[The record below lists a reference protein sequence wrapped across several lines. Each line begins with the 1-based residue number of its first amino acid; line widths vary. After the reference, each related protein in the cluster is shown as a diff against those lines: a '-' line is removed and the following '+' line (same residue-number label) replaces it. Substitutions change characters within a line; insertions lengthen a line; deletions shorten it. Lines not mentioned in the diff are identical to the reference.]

1 MTFSTRSFTC
11 LAAGFA
17 VASMLAGCAQPNPQ
31 TGQVAAAPKTPAQ
44 KVLTSF
50 TPALRCMDDLF
61 LAYGKRDIVMTTAGI
76 PDSTGK
82 VMAGTKEMLI
92 SAVSKMSIKSRAIAF
107 VDYDTERNDLLMLF
121 QDIQA
126 AGASNRR
133 LPNYYIRGAIT
144 QLDDNALD
152 SQQSV
157 GLALPFADIGLS
169 RDQVVSMLSVDM
181 NVGESTT
188 RTILAGVNASNS
200 MAIVRSGK
208 AGEAGGKIG
217 KAGINISMSL
227 SQSEGAAAGA
237 RALIELGLIELMGKL
252 TNVPYWKCLEIDK
265 ANPQMMQQAMDWFDG
280 MTEADRIKFVQR
292 KLAGAGAFGGPVSG
306 QMDRATTDA
315 ISRYKA
321 ENGLIANGRIDFDL
335 YYALLDSAGPAAGA
349 AEAQAAPIA
358 AAARPQAAA
367 AGMKVSL
374 TSDRGNR
381 PIYRPGE
388 QLRGVVELT
397 GDGFLYCYYKD
408 AGGTIARIFPN
419 RFQPD
424 PFVKGAKQIGLPGDN
439 VPFKIKFDKAGAR
452 EQVFCVASD
461 RDVALPP
468 ALKVGD
474 LVPLKV
480 GSTEEVIQ
488 AFKQSNPTASD
499 AKMDIVVQ

>member
-1 MTFSTRSFTC
+1 MNLPMKRLT
-11 LAAGFA
+11 LAAAGLA
-17 VASMLAGCAQPNPQ
+17 LTALLAGCAQPNPQ
-31 TGQVAAAPKTPAQ
+31 TGGVAAAPKTPAQ

-92 SAVSKMSIKSRAIAF
+92 SAISKTSIKSRAISF

-121 QDIQA
+121 QDIQQ

-133 LPNYYIRGAIT
+133 IPNYYIRGAIT

-152 SQQSV
+152 SQQSA
-157 GLALPFADIGLS
+157 GLALPFLDLGIS

-181 NVGESTT
+181 NIGESTS
-188 RTILAGVNASNS
+188 RTILPGVNASNS

-217 KAGINISMSL
+217 KAGLNISMSL
-227 SQSEGAAAGA
+227 NQSEGAAAGA
-237 RALIELGLIELMGKL
+237 RALIELGVIELLGKL

-265 ANPQMMQQAMDWFDG
+265 TNPQMMQQAMDWYDG
-280 MTEADRIKFVQR
+280 MAESDRVKFVQR
-292 KLAGAGAFGGPVSG
+292 KLSGAGIYSGPISG
-306 QMDRATTDA
+306 QMDRNTIDA
-315 ISRYKA
+315 VSRFKA
-321 ENGLIANGRIDFDL
+321 EHGLIANGRIDFDT
-335 YYALLDSAGPAAGA
+335 YYALLDSDG
-349 AEAQAAPIA
+349 
-358 AAARPQAAA
+358 AA
-367 AGMKVSL
+367 AGSDSQATPISAPARQQSSTGGPLKVTL

-381 PIYRPGE
+381 PVYRPGE
-388 QLRGVVELT
+388 ALRGVVEMNN
-397 GDGFLYCYYKD
+397 DGFLYCYYKD
-408 AGGTIARIFPN
+408 AGGAIARIFPN

-424 PFVKGAKQIGLPGDN
+424 PFVKGAKQMSLPGDN
-439 VPFKIKFDKAGAR
+439 VPFKIKFDTTGR
-452 EQVFCVASD
+452 EQVFCIGSD

-468 ALKVGD
+468 ALKASD
-474 LVPLKV
+474 LAPLKV
-480 GSTEEVIQ
+480 KTVEEVIS

-499 AKMDIVVQ
+499 AKMDISIQ